1 MKKLTLYILTN
12 KNGFAYEEK
21 NMKKHAEKENRQLRQ
36 QPPVK
41 QYIYKYTY

>member
-1 MKKLTLYILTN
+1 MKKQTLYILTN
-12 KNGFAYEEK
+12 KEIAYEEK
-21 NMKKHAEKENRQLRQ
+21 NMKKHAEEKNRRLRQ